1 MGRKF
6 HQRISGLY
14 VVNKPV
20 GISSMGVVKRVRWC
34 AEGCKTGHA
43 GTLDPLASGVLLC
56 CLGKA
61 TKLVE
66 SMMDKTKVYET
77 CIDLS
82 AFTATDD
89 AEAEREEVDVVAIP
103 DQAAIDAAL
112 AQHVGVIDQRPPA
125 YSACKIDGKPAY
137 ERARAGEKVEVRMK
151 QVRIDELECLSYEW
165 PLLDIRVTCGRG
177 TYIRSLARQL
187 GEVLGT
193 GGYLRSL
200 KRTAVGQFTIDQAID
215 LDDVPEPLTEAH
227 LIPMDIVAQK

>member
-6 HQRISGLY
+6 HQRISGLF

-43 GTLDPLASGVLLC
+43 GTLDPLASGVLVC

-89 AEAEREEVDVVAIP
+89 AEAEREEVQVAKIP
-103 DQAAIDAAL
+103 DRAAIDAAL
-112 AQHVGVIDQRPPA
+112 QQHTGEIDQRPPA

-137 ERARAGEKVEVRMK
+137 ERARAGEVVQVRMK
-151 QVRIDELECLSYEW
+151 RVRIDQLECLNFEW
-165 PLLDIRVTCGRG
+165 PLLNLRVTCGRG

-187 GEVLGT
+187 GEALGT

-200 KRTAVGQFTIDQAID
+200 KRTAVGPFRLEDATD
-215 LDDVPEPLTEAH
+215 LADVPEPLTEAD
-227 LIPMDIVAQK
+227 LIPLDAFAG

>member
-6 HQRISGLY
+6 HQRMSGLF

-43 GTLDPLASGVLLC
+43 GTLDPLASGVLVC

-89 AEAEREEVDVVAIP
+89 AEAEREEVQVAKIP

-112 AQHVGVIDQRPPA
+112 QQHTGEIDQRPPA

-137 ERARAGEKVEVRMK
+137 ERARAGEVVQVRMK
-151 QVRIDELECLSYEW
+151 RVRIDKLECIDFEW
-165 PLLDIRVTCGRG
+165 PLLNLRVTCGRG

-187 GEVLGT
+187 GEALGT

-200 KRTAVGQFTIDQAID
+200 KRTAVGPFRLEDATD
-215 LDDVPEPLTEAH
+215 LADVPEPLTEAD
-227 LIPMDIVAQK
+227 LISLDAFPG